1 MSESSTSG
9 RTSGKIQVKDICLIG
24 MFTAL
29 IVVCSQLSIPM
40 PAGVPMTLQTFIIPL
55 AGIVLGA
62 KRGTIATCIYLLL
75 GAVGLPVFAG
85 FSGGFGI
92 LFGITGG
99 FLLSFPLMAL
109 CAGLGSRHDNKVKTA
124 VGLIIGA
131 VLNYLVGM
139 IMFAALTDSSMGYA
153 FTACV
158 LPFIPTAIIKI
169 VLAEI
174 IGLQMKKLLR
184 RAGVL
189 NVPASAV

>member
-1 MSESSTSG
+1 MEKAEKKKTTVG
-9 RTSGKIQVKDICLIG
+9 DLCLIG

-62 KRGTIATCIYLLL
+62 KRGTIATCLYLLL

-85 FSGGFGI
+85 FNGGFGV
-92 LFGITGG
+92 LFGVTGG
-99 FLLSFPLMAL
+99 FLLSFPLLAF
-109 CAGLGSRHDNKVKTA
+109 CAGFGSRHDGKAATA
-124 VGLIIGA
+124 VGLVVGA
-131 VLNYLVGM
+131 ALNYLVGM
-139 IMFAALTDSSMGYA
+139 LMFAALTNSDMKYA

-158 LPFIPTAIIKI
+158 LPFLPTSVIKI

-174 IGLQMKKLLR
+174 LGLQMKKLLR

-189 NVPASAV
+189 GVPARDS

>member
-1 MSESSTSG
+1 MSG
-9 RTSGKIQVKDICLIG
+9 RRASGNMQIKDICLVG

-62 KRGTIATCIYLLL
+62 KRGTIAACIYLLL

-85 FSGGFGI
+85 FTGGIGI

-99 FLLSFPLMAL
+99 FLLSFPLLAFF
-109 CAGLGSRHDNKVKTA
+109 AGLGSRNDHKVKTA
-124 VGLIIGA
+124 AGLIIGA
-131 VLNYLVGM
+131 VLNYIVGM
-139 IMFAALTDSSMGYA
+139 IMFAALTDTGMGYA

-158 LPFIPTAIIKI
+158 LPFIPTSVIKI

-174 IGLQMKKLLR
+174 LGLQMKKLLR

-189 NVPASAV
+189 RVPAGVA